1 MYEFPE
7 IKIWGTLWRD
17 VSYLLLQTAC
27 SRNNGPANHIQVYEV
42 EVIWIYLYER
52 KLI

>member
-1 MYEFPE
+1 MYEFLE

-17 VSYLLLQTAC
+17 VSYLLLRTAC
-27 SRNNGPANHIQVYEV
+27 SRNNGPANHIQVYV
-42 EVIWIYLYER
+42 VRVIWFYPHK